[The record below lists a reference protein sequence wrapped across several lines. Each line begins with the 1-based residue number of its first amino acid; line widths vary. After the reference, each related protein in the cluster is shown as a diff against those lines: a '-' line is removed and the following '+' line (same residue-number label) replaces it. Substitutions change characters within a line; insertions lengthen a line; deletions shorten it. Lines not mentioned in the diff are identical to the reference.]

1 MDTGDEDNDL
11 RFTPTPGSPDY
22 LVIKPGRAK
31 LYINKT
37 LANFATEAEAH
48 SGVYPTVTSASFER
62 RIKVSTGATGLLS
75 AVSAATIAVAALAF

>member
-11 RFTPTPGSPDY
+11 RFTPTPDSPDY

-37 LANFATEAEAH
+37 LANFATETEAH
-48 SGVYPTVTSASFER
+48 SGDYPTLPAASLLR
-62 RIKVSTGATGLLS
+62 RIAVTTGATGLLS